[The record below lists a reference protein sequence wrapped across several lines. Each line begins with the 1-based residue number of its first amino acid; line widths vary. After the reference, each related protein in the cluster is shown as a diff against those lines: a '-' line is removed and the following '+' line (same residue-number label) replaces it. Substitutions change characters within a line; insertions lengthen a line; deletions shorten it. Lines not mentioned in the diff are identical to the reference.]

1 MALHSLYGLTRSQ
14 HPEVGMAKKK
24 RKSPVRKKKKK
35 SRALT
40 RSTTRHG
47 KTRSPRKRRPRTLGN
62 KVKGAYQVVMEFGR
76 TEATALLDSEM
87 ARWHAPVGHA
97 PYSKLRDNVRAKP
110 ARAKAAKL

>member
-1 MALHSLYGLTRSQ
+1 
-14 HPEVGMAKKK
+14 MAKKK

-62 KVKGAYQVVMEFGR
+62 KVKGAYQVVMDTIRGTDQLRNKMEPPATSE
-76 TEATALLDSEM
+76 TE
-87 ARWHAPVGHA
+87 
-97 PYSKLRDNVRAKP
+97 
-110 ARAKAAKL
+110 